1 MADLSAIL
9 QQAMANPQIMNQ
21 VAALAQSLGLQN
33 GQAASAP
40 LPEGIS
46 PVSPASEQAAPAF
59 SGGAVPQFHMPTM
72 DTFPQPDPRQ
82 LMGTLLQMS
91 QRMGGDERQ
100 QALIQALK
108 PFIRP
113 ERARKLERAIQIAR
127 MSRLAGQALGN
138 VSKGTHQAG
147 DFHV

>member
-1 MADLSAIL
+1 MADLPAFL
-9 QQAMANPQIMNQ
+9 QQAMANPQIMSQ
-21 VAALAQSLGLQN
+21 VAALAQSLGMQN
-33 GQAASAP
+33 GQIPSAP
-40 LPEGIS
+40 LPKEDS
-46 PVSPASEQAAPAF
+46 PVPPVQEQVAPVF

-72 DTFPQPDPRQ
+72 DAFPQPDPRQ
-82 LMGTLLQMS
+82 LMGSLLQMS

-127 MSRLAGQALGN
+127 MSRLAGQALGSATN
-138 VSKGTHQAG
+138 RPHQAG
-147 DFHV
+147 DSHV